1 MLQEYEAALQQ
12 DPGNLQALVR
22 QGKVLHAL
30 KRTQVSTAG
39 SCVPRMLG
47 AASQM
52 PMPPFSADAGPGV
65 ISGICAQHSAICARD
80 VTGAIPA
87 PQEANQL
94 WEKAAAADLLDS
106 DISLVLEAQALLSNP
121 DGEAQAVAAAAAA
134 TAPAKA
140 AAAAAPAVAAPE
152 PAAAA
157 PASSQP
163 TASSATELQVSRLAI
178 VSRSKLYSS

>member
-12 DPGNLQALVR
+12 DPDNLQALVR

-30 KRTQVSTAG
+30 KRTQVSTAM
-39 SCVPRMLG
+39 SCMPRMLG
-47 AASQM
+47 AASQS
-52 PMPPFSADAGPGV
+52 PMPPFQCRCRAWRYP
-65 ISGICAQHSAICARD
+65 ICAQHQANCARD

-106 DISLVLEAQALLSNP
+106 DISLVLEAQTLLSNP
-121 DGEAQAVAAAAAA
+121 DGESQAAAAAAAA

-140 AAAAAPAVAAPE
+140 PAAAAPAVAAPE

-178 VSRSKLYSS
+178 VSR